1 MLKWQ
6 QEVIKMGD
14 KKMMKAYMGLWGAI
28 AVVYG
33 LWMALFMGW
42 DKYPYIIPTEA
53 DMALPAEEFIAK
65 FDGMLY
71 EPLFSSPVVYWI
83 WVAASTALLI
93 LYAVFIRKILFADK
107 LNKATTVFCA
117 ANLIAGFAFITWY
130 GFLSFPEQFGNILT
144 DVTASM
150 LGLRYPWYF
159 RIWGVLASL
168 SIFTNTL
175 YMYRK
180 NNYKGKAGVIVTSLG
195 CAAIFVTVNVPSA
208 GLDLVMTARCLSHW
222 ATALIFAFLGAA
234 GVIIFLLHK
243 FKQKDKKYMAATI
256 IFVAVLILM
265 LVLLVPVGQSA
276 FIENLPMWVAYALLF
291 IINFT
296 SFFDKKEIKVK
307 EKEAAKV

>member
-1 MLKWQ
+1 MKDN
-6 QEVIKMGD
+6 KM
-14 KKMMKAYMGLWGAI
+14 KNIYTGLWTAI
-28 AVVYG
+28 AAIYG
-33 LWMALFMGW
+33 IWMSVFMSW
-42 DKYPYIIPTEA
+42 DKYPYITPTEA
-53 DMALPAEEFIAK
+53 DMKLPAEEFVAK
-65 FDGMLY
+65 FDGMLH
-71 EPLFSSPVVYWI
+71 EPLYSSSVVFWL
-83 WVAASTALLI
+83 WVVCSTLLLLGYGI
-93 LYAVFIRKILFADK
+93 FTRKILWAEK
-107 LNKATTVFCA
+107 LSKGTTIFCM

-130 GFLSFPEQFGNILT
+130 GFLSFPSQFGNILT

-195 CAAIFVTVNVPSA
+195 CAAIYVTVNVPSA

-243 FKQKDKKYMAATI
+243 FRQKDKKYMIATI
-256 IFVAVLILM
+256 VFCAVLILM
-265 LVLLVPVGQSA
+265 LVLLVTVGKSA

-296 SFFDKKEIKVK
+296 SFFDKKETDVKVEEKKK
-307 EKEAAKV
+307 EKVH

>member
-1 MLKWQ
+1 
-6 QEVIKMGD
+6 MGN
-14 KKMMKAYMGLWGAI
+14 KKMMKAYMGLWGVI

-33 LWMALFMGW
+33 LWMSLFMGW

-83 WVAASTALLI
+83 WVAASTALLL

-107 LNKATTVFCA
+107 LTKATTVFCA
-117 ANLIAGFAFITWY
+117 VNLIAGFAFITWY

-180 NNYKGKAGVIVTSLG
+180 NNYEGKAGVIVTSLG

-243 FKQKDKKYMAATI
+243 FKQKDKKYMIATI
-256 IFVAVLILM
+256 VFVAVLVLM
-265 LVLLVPVGQSA
+265 LVLLVTVGKSA

-296 SFFDKKEIKVK
+296 SFFDKKEIKAK
-307 EKEAAKV
+307 EKETANV

>member
-1 MLKWQ
+1 
-6 QEVIKMGD
+6 MGN
-14 KKMMKAYMGLWGAI
+14 KKMMKAYMGLWGVI

-33 LWMALFMGW
+33 LWMSLFMGW

-83 WVAASTALLI
+83 WVAASTALLL

-107 LNKATTVFCA
+107 LTKATTVFCA
-117 ANLIAGFAFITWY
+117 VNLIAGFAFITWY

-180 NNYKGKAGVIVTSLG
+180 NNYEGKAGVIVTSLG

-243 FKQKDKKYMAATI
+243 FKQKDKKYMIATI
-256 IFVAVLILM
+256 VFVAVLVLM
-265 LVLLVPVGQSA
+265 LVLLVTVGKSA

-296 SFFDKKEIKVK
+296 SFFDKKGIKAKAKETVK
-307 EKEAAKV
+307 V

>member
-1 MLKWQ
+1 MNN
-6 QEVIKMGD
+6 
-14 KKMMKAYMGLWGAI
+14 KKMMNVYTVLCGVI
-28 AVVYG
+28 AAVYG
-33 LWMALFMGW
+33 LWMAFFCTW
-42 DKYPYIIPTEA
+42 NQYPYIIPTEA
-53 DMALPAEEFIAK
+53 DMLLPAEEFVAK

-71 EPLFSSPVVYWI
+71 EPLYANSTVFWLWVV
-83 WVAASTALLI
+83 ASTVLLFCYAL
-93 LYAVFIRKILFADK
+93 FIRKILFAK
-107 LNKATTVFCA
+107 ELTKPVTLFCMLNLF
-117 ANLIAGFAFITWY
+117 AGFAFITWY

-180 NNYKGKAGVIVTSLG
+180 NNYAGKAGVVITSLG
-195 CAAIFVTVNVPSA
+195 CASIFVTINVPSA
-208 GLDLVMTARCLSHW
+208 GLDLVLTPRCIAHW

-234 GVIIFLLHK
+234 GVIIFLFHK
-243 FKQKDKKYMAATI
+243 CKQKDKKYITATV

-265 LVLLVPVGQSA
+265 LVLLVTVGKSA

-296 SFFDKKEIKVK
+296 KAFDKKEVK
-307 EKEAAKV
+307 TKETVTV

>member
-1 MLKWQ
+1 
-6 QEVIKMGD
+6 
-14 KKMMKAYMGLWGAI
+14 MMKVFMGLSGAL
-28 AVVYG
+28 ALVYG
-33 LWMALFMGW
+33 LWMSLFMKW
-42 DKYPYIIPTEA
+42 DQFPFIIPTQEDA
-53 DMALPAEEFIAK
+53 LLPAADYVAK
-65 FDGMLY
+65 FDGMLQQPLY
-71 EPLFSSPVVYWI
+71 ESATVYWL
-83 WVAASTALLI
+83 WVAFSTVLLF
-93 LYAVFIRKILFADK
+93 LYAFFIKKILFADK
-107 LNKATTVFCA
+107 LSKGTTVFCML
-117 ANLIAGFAFITWY
+117 NLIAGCAFITWY

-180 NNYKGKAGVIVTSLG
+180 NNYKGKAGVIVTTLG
-195 CAAIFVTVNVPSA
+195 CVAIFVTINVPSA

-234 GVIIFLLHK
+234 GVVIFLFHK
-243 FKQKDKKYMAATI
+243 SAQKDKKYIFATVF
-256 IFVAVLILM
+256 FVAVLLLM
-265 LVLLVPVGQSA
+265 LVLLVTVGKSA

-296 SFFDKKEIKVK
+296 SLLDKKTDTKPEKAK
-307 EKEAAKV
+307 EKISSGV

>member
-1 MLKWQ
+1 M
-6 QEVIKMGD
+6 QENKMQ
-14 KKMMKAYMGLWGAI
+14 KTYMAI
-28 AVVYG
+28 CGIIAAVYG
-33 LWMALFMGW
+33 LWMSLFMSW
-42 DKYPYIIPTEA
+42 NQYPYIIPTDA
-53 DMALPAEEFIAK
+53 DMRLPAEEFVAK

-71 EPLFSSPVVYWI
+71 EPLYANATVYWL
-83 WVAASTALLI
+83 WVIFSTVILFMYAL
-93 LYAVFIRKILFADK
+93 FIKKILFADK
-107 LNKATTVFCA
+107 ITKATTVFCA
-117 ANLIAGFAFITWY
+117 VNLVAGFVFITWY
-130 GFLSFPEQFGNILT
+130 GFLSFPAQFGNILT

-159 RIWGVLASL
+159 KIWGVLASL

-195 CAAIFVTVNVPSA
+195 CAAIYVTINVPSA

-243 FKQKDKKYMAATI
+243 FRQKDKKYMVATI
-256 IFVAVLILM
+256 VFCAVLILM
-265 LVLLVPVGQSA
+265 LVLLVTVGKSA

-296 SFFDKKEIKVK
+296 SFFDKKEN
-307 EKEAAKV
+307 EKISEEKQKQTVR

>member
-1 MLKWQ
+1 M
-6 QEVIKMGD
+6 VNNKM
-14 KKMMKAYMGLWGAI
+14 KNAYTWLWGVI

-33 LWMALFMGW
+33 VWMSVFMKW

-53 DMALPAEEFIAK
+53 DMNLPAEDFVSK

-71 EPLFSSPVVYWI
+71 EPLYANEAHYWLWVVFSTV
-83 WVAASTALLI
+83 LLL
-93 LYAVFIRKILFADK
+93 LYGLFIRKILFAK
-107 LNKATTVFCA
+107 ELNKATAIFCA
-117 ANLIAGFAFITWY
+117 VNLIAGFAFITWY
-130 GFLSFPEQFGNILT
+130 GFLSFPAQFGNILT

-159 RIWGVLASL
+159 KIWGVLASL

-180 NNYKGKAGVIVTSLG
+180 NNYQGKAGVFVTSLG
-195 CAAIFVTVNVPSA
+195 CAAIFVTINVPSA
-208 GLDLVMTARCLSHW
+208 GLDLVMTARCLAHW

-243 FKQKDKKYMAATI
+243 SKKKEKRYIIATVV
-256 IFVAVLILM
+256 FVAVLIIM
-265 LVLLVPVGQSA
+265 LVLLVTVGKSA

-296 SFFDKKEIKVK
+296 SFFDKKNAQEQIKQ
-307 EKEAAKV
+307 KVH

>member
-1 MLKWQ
+1 MK
-6 QEVIKMGD
+6 D
-14 KKMMKAYMGLWGAI
+14 KKLMNLYTGICGAI

-33 LWMALFMGW
+33 LWMSLFMRW
-42 DKYPYIIPTEA
+42 DQFPYTIPTDA
-53 DMALPAEEFIAK
+53 DMQLPAEQFVAK

-71 EPLFSSPVVYWI
+71 EPLYTSKTVFWLWVV
-83 WVAASTALLI
+83 ASTVMLL
-93 LYAVFIRKILFADK
+93 LYAVYIRKILFAEK
-107 LNKATTVFCA
+107 LTKATTIFCII
-117 ANLIAGFAFITWY
+117 NLIAGCAFITWY
-130 GFLSFPEQFGNILT
+130 GFLSFPSQFGNILT

-180 NNYKGKAGVIVTSLG
+180 NNYKGKAGVIITSLG
-195 CAAIFVTVNVPSA
+195 CASIYVTINVPSA

-243 FKQKDKKYMAATI
+243 FRQKDKKYMIATI
-256 IFVAVLILM
+256 VFCAVLILM
-265 LVLLVPVGQSA
+265 LVLLVTVGKSA

-296 SFFDKKEIKVK
+296 SFFDKKDNKAVK
-307 EKEAAKV
+307 EKEVAKV

>member
-117 ANLIAGFAFITWY
+117 ANLISGFAFITWY

-195 CAAIFVTVNVPSA
+195 CASIFVTVNVPSA

-243 FKQKDKKYMAATI
+243 FRQKDKKYMAATI

-265 LVLLVPVGQSA
+265 LVLLVTVGKSA

-296 SFFDKKEIKVK
+296 SFFDKKEIMVK